1 MNTSENPP
9 RPRRLSMSPEALL
22 GIGVTIAGLGVL
34 GILLG
39 GAQYMRS
46 VPAVAMVWLPLGAI
60 LFVIGTVMAL
70 AASKSRRR

>member
-22 GIGVTIAGLGVL
+22 GIGVTIAELGVL
-34 GILLG
+34 GLLLG

-60 LFVIGTVMAL
+60 LFVIGTFMAL

>member
-9 RPRRLSMSPEALL
+9 RSRRLSMSSEALM
-22 GIGVTIAGLGVL
+22 GTGVTIAGLGLL

-46 VPAVAMVWLPLGAI
+46 LPTVAAMWLALGAI
-60 LFVIGTVMAL
+60 IFVIGVIMAL
-70 AASKSRRR
+70 AASKFRRR

>member
-22 GIGVTIAGLGVL
+22 GIGVTIAELGVL
-34 GILLG
+34 GLLLG

-60 LFVIGTVMAL
+60 FFVIGTVMAL